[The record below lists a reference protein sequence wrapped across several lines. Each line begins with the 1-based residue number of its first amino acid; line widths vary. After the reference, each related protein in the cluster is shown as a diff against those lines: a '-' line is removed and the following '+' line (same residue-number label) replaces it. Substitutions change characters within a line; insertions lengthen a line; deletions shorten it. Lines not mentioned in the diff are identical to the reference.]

1 MAPIPTHVQPSVG
14 NVADRLSQPSDGGHI
29 RTTLPVVLYTAR
41 FCEPNRLSL
50 ATGELDAEMTRVSA
64 ASQALIGCPPREL
77 LGPYDRWIERIHTED
92 REVLRAAVAHLG
104 RHGQTVTCEYRLA
117 EGEDTGSPKSDT
129 RWLRDTLAPLVDDEG
144 RLIGWE
150 GVLIDV
156 SEQRALADDLRRT
169 TSMLN
174 ALVDNLPAG
183 VFFVQGPRGHPILVN
198 ARARQL
204 LGQREDLAAG
214 LEHLPEVYR
223 LHRPDGSP
231 YPIEE
236 LPVYLALRQGLT
248 AMREDIVVHRPD
260 GRRAPLVTWAAP
272 IRFPPS
278 ALRHPSCSEPRAD
291 GGERIAEGGSE
302 AAVWVM
308 EDLTA
313 LHQAEAARR
322 DTETRLRAIL
332 ETMSEGVVVRDRN
345 GCVIDCNTAACVILG
360 QTPEKLRGRT
370 LAECAWTLL
379 REDGT
384 MVVGED
390 YPAAVALRT
399 GHPVRNQ
406 VFAILP
412 HGPKGQVEERHFK
425 EPRWMLA
432 NAMPLGA
439 GCSGE
444 QRGALG
450 VVSTYTDITSTIR
463 AQRMLRE
470 SEEKYRDLVES
481 LPLMVIQADTE
492 LRITYVNQ
500 ATRTVTG
507 YDLDEIAEPALWGRF
522 VHPDDV
528 PRLLAL
534 GQEAL
539 AGRSGRAEYR
549 YRAKDGSDKVGLA
562 FSEPHRRS
570 DGTIIGTTTLIA
582 DVTRER
588 RLEQEL
594 LQAQRL
600 EMIGKLSSGIAH
612 DFNNLLSVVLSMT
625 ELAALSLPPDH
636 STQVELG
643 RIQEATKQAADLASQ
658 LLTFGKQSKDT
669 DRRIDINPIVAR
681 TLELLRASLPARI
694 TLKTELAERE
704 LFVQADKTQV
714 QQVLMNLCLNA
725 RDAMPDGG
733 LLHVR
738 TAPVSEEGEW
748 VCLSVCD
755 QGTGISEAVKA
766 HLFDPFFSTK
776 ERGTG
781 LGLAVVQ
788 YIVRLHGGRIE
799 VASEPG
805 QGARFDV
812 WWPAH
817 PQP

>member
-272 IRFPPS
+272 VTWASP
-278 ALRHPSCSEPRAD
+278 
-291 GGERIAEGGSE
+291 ERRDVIAPE

-322 DTETRLRAIL
+322 DTEGRLRTIL
-332 ETMSEGVVVRDRN
+332 ETMSEGVVVWDRN
-345 GCVIDCNTAACVILG
+345 GCIIDCNTAA
-360 QTPEKLRGRT
+360 
-370 LAECAWTLL
+370 
-379 REDGT
+379 
-384 MVVGED
+384 
-390 YPAAVALRT
+390 AV
-399 GHPVRNQ
+399 
-406 VFAILP
+406 
-412 HGPKGQVEERHFK
+412 
-425 EPRWMLA
+425 
-432 NAMPLGA
+432 
-439 GCSGE
+439 
-444 QRGALG
+444 
-450 VVSTYTDITSTIR
+450 
-463 AQRMLRE
+463 
-470 SEEKYRDLVES
+470 
-481 LPLMVIQADTE
+481 
-492 LRITYVNQ
+492 
-500 ATRTVTG
+500 
-507 YDLDEIAEPALWGRF
+507 
-522 VHPDDV
+522 
-528 PRLLAL
+528 
-534 GQEAL
+534 
-539 AGRSGRAEYR
+539 
-549 YRAKDGSDKVGLA
+549 
-562 FSEPHRRS
+562 
-570 DGTIIGTTTLIA
+570 
-582 DVTRER
+582 
-588 RLEQEL
+588 
-594 LQAQRL
+594 
-600 EMIGKLSSGIAH
+600 
-612 DFNNLLSVVLSMT
+612 
-625 ELAALSLPPDH
+625 
-636 STQVELG
+636 
-643 RIQEATKQAADLASQ
+643 
-658 LLTFGKQSKDT
+658 
-669 DRRIDINPIVAR
+669 
-681 TLELLRASLPARI
+681 
-694 TLKTELAERE
+694 
-704 LFVQADKTQV
+704 
-714 QQVLMNLCLNA
+714 
-725 RDAMPDGG
+725 
-733 LLHVR
+733 
-738 TAPVSEEGEW
+738 
-748 VCLSVCD
+748 
-755 QGTGISEAVKA
+755 
-766 HLFDPFFSTK
+766 
-776 ERGTG
+776 
-781 LGLAVVQ
+781 
-788 YIVRLHGGRIE
+788 
-799 VASEPG
+799 
-805 QGARFDV
+805 
-812 WWPAH
+812 
-817 PQP
+817 